1 MAFLPTPSCLSRAT
15 PRQGLAVSGRRPAG
29 AATGAAR
36 APVAAPLRM
45 ADVYNDG
52 SMDEK
57 DKLSIAHNSTEGNK
71 GVALCRCWKS
81 ETFPKCSGAHNKHNK
96 ETGDQ
101 LGPVTV
107 KVVSAVE

>member
-1 MAFLPTPSCLSRAT
+1 MAFLPTPSCLSRPT
-15 PRQGLAVSGRRPAG
+15 PRQRLAVSARRPGG
-29 AATGAAR
+29 APLSRPPT
-36 APVAAPLRM
+36 AAPAPPRM

-52 SMDEK
+52 SKAEK
-57 DKLSIAHNSTEGNK
+57 EQLSVAHNSADGDK

-81 ETFPKCSGAHNKHNK
+81 DTFPRCSGAHNKHNK

>member
-1 MAFLPTPSCLSRAT
+1 MAFLPTPSCLSRST
-15 PRQGLAVSGRRPAG
+15 PRQRLAVSARRPAG
-29 AATGAAR
+29 AAAVPT
-36 APVAAPLRM
+36 APLRM
-45 ADVYNDG
+45 ADLYNDG
-52 SMDEK
+52 SMSEK
-57 DKLSIAHNSTEGNK
+57 DKLSIAHNSQEGDK

-101 LGPVTV
+101 VGPVIV